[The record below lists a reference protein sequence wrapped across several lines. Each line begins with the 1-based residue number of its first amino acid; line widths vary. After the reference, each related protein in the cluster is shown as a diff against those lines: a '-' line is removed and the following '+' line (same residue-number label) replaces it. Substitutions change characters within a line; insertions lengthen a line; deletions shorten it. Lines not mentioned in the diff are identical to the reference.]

1 MALTQVRGG
10 QVQDGSIQRVDLD
23 VSTVGQ
29 AVIRK
34 LIAGGGL
41 SLSYDGAD
49 AGTGD
54 VTVSAPNASNWDTA
68 YTDRNKWDGGSAGL
82 NASTGRTSLGA
93 TALGANIF
101 TGANNSL
108 GVNAF
113 MTISSLNTPTLR
125 TAANFRADIGA
136 EAALGNPSTDGYI
149 LSSTAAGVRS
159 WIAPPSG
166 SGTITL
172 TGDVTGS
179 GTTTIVTNIAANA
192 VTAAEIAANTI
203 GASEMNNTQDM
214 LMAAA
219 QSIRVADASNAVLNV
234 LRIAHN
240 YTGTP
245 TANAEG
251 IALSFEGKSDTT
263 VDRTLGQIKC
273 QWSTVADATRTSWM
287 DLGTVLNG
295 VLSTCVRCHGSNGMS
310 VNNTTDPGAGF
321 VNVPTA
327 GGYKI
332 NNVNIFGPSMGS
344 MANGDVLRAI
354 GTGTFDSFTP
364 NSFNVINM
372 ATATGTNTGTGTM
385 CGFNKQLTMQYSG
398 RVLVIYSG
406 RMGNNTLN
414 AYGLTRLHYGT
425 GTPPTAG
432 AAATG
437 TAVSG
442 DQYSLNGA
450 PANQI
455 CTFGMAAII
464 TGLTKGTTYWFD
476 GLIVATAGTQSVY
489 NGNLQIIEL

>member
-1 MALTQVRGG
+1 
-10 QVQDGSIQRVDLD
+10 VQDGSIQRVDLD

-29 AVIRK
+29 ALIRK
-34 LIAGGGL
+34 LIMGAGL
-41 SLSYDGAD
+41 SETHDGAD

-54 VTVSAPNASNWDTA
+54 VTVSILAANITNWDAA
-68 YTDRNKWDGGSAGL
+68 YADRMKWDGGATGLAAG
-82 NASTGRTSLGA
+82 TGRTSLGA
-93 TALGANIF
+93 TTLGGNLFTMANSALGLPGYIEVSGSN
-101 TGANNSL
+101 
-108 GVNAF
+108 V
-113 MTISSLNTPTLR
+113 PTLKN
-125 TAANFRADIGA
+125 AAAMLGA
-136 EAALGNPSTDGYI
+136 LGGEPALGNPSANGYI
-149 LSSTAAGVRS
+149 LSSTTSGARS

-166 SGTITL
+166 GSTITL

-179 GTTTIVTNIAANA
+179 GTTSIATQIAANA

-219 QSIRVADASNAVLNV
+219 QSIRVADAGNNVLNV

-251 IALSFEGKSDTT
+251 VALSFEGKSDTT

-295 VLSTCVRCHGSNGMS
+295 TLSTAMRLFGSNGVS

-321 VNVPTA
+321 INVPTA

-332 NNVNIFGPSMGS
+332 NNTNIFGPSMGS

-364 NSFNVINM
+364 NSY
-372 ATATGTNTGTGTM
+372 TGTPANPTGRNSTVGVM
-385 CGFNKQLTMQYSG
+385 AGLGSLFKLTPAYSG
-398 RVLVIYSG
+398 RVFVIVAG
-406 RMGNNTLN
+406 RLGTNT
-414 AYGLTRLHYGT
+414 AGVWAMCGISYGT
-425 GTPPTAG
+425 GT
-432 AAATG
+432 
-437 TAVSG
+437 
-442 DQYSLNGA
+442 A
-450 PANQI
+450 PAN
-455 CTFGMAAII
+455 GAASTGTTVGANAISLSVGSAASATVPFTCQAVI
-464 TGLTKGTTYWFD
+464 TGLTKGTAYWFD
-476 GLIVATAGTQSVY
+476 LWFGNSASATA
-489 NGNLQIIEL
+489 NLYDLTVTAIEL